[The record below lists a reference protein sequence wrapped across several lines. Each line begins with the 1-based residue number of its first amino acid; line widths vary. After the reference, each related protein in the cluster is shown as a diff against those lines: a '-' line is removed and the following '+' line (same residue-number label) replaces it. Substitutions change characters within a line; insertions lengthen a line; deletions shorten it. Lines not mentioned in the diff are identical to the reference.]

1 MPLVTRRDLFQGI
14 AATMT
19 ASVAAGSHGSNAR
32 VDTPPALPALTPDEL
47 LAATE
52 RRTFNY
58 FWRTTDAAR
67 GLAPDRAPGA
77 APASIAAMGFA
88 LTATPIGVE
97 RGWITRAQG
106 AERVTNTL
114 AFLRDAPQ
122 GPDATGCSGYRGFY
136 YHFLDMASGTR
147 FRNSELS
154 SVDTALLMMGVRCC
168 GQYFDGAAAGEGA
181 LRVLAN
187 TLSEQVDWPWMQN
200 AGPGVCLGWRPES
213 GFLALDWHGYSEAM
227 MVYLLALGSASHPV
241 GLDAWVRW
249 TSTYPQSWGTVQGVE
264 MLTGGPMF
272 WHQFTQCWVDLR
284 GIRDA
289 YMTQKGL
296 DYFENG
302 RRAVLSQRA
311 YAIAN
316 PLGWQD
322 YGADMWGLSASDGPG
337 AATQNY
343 RGALRTFRGYA
354 ARGVNLDSAN
364 NYDDGTLT
372 PMAAIGSL
380 PFAPEL
386 VMPAASAMYRR
397 YGSAVFGQCGFLDS
411 FNPSFQYDTFHSG
424 HRVGSLGWF
433 DTRYYGINQGPII
446 AMIENYR
453 SGLLWRLSRADPVLR
468 RGLQRAGFTGGW
480 LG

>member
-1 MPLVTRRDLFQGI
+1 M
-14 AATMT
+14 AAT
-19 ASVAAGSHGSNAR
+19 VAACNGGSNAR
-32 VDTPPALPALTPDEL
+32 VVTLPALPALTPDEL
-47 LAATE
+47 LAETE

-58 FWRTTDAAR
+58 FWQTTDAAR
-67 GLAPDRAPGA
+67 GLAPDLAPDA

-88 LTATPIGVE
+88 LTAIPIGVE

-106 AERVTNTL
+106 AERVMNTL
-114 AFLRDAPQ
+114 VFLRDAPQ
-122 GPDATGCSGYRGFY
+122 GADATGCSGYHGFY

-147 FRNSELS
+147 FRGSELS

-168 GQYFDGAAAGEGA
+168 GQYFEGADAGEAA
-181 LRVLAN
+181 LRMLAN

-200 AGPGVCLGWRPES
+200 AGPGVCIGWRPES
-213 GFLALDWHGYSEAM
+213 GFLALDWHGYNEAM

-241 GLDAWVRW
+241 GLDAWARW

-264 MLTGGPMF
+264 MLTGGPLF

-284 GIRDA
+284 GVRDA

-302 RRAVLSQRA
+302 RRAALSQRA

-322 YGADMWGLSASDGPG
+322 YGADIWGLSASDGPG
-337 AATQNY
+337 PATQNY
-343 RGALRTFRGYA
+343 RGAMRSFRGYA
-354 ARGVNLDSAN
+354 ARGVNLNSAN

-386 VMPAASAMYRR
+386 VRRTARAMYQR
-397 YGSAVFGQCGFLDS
+397 YGSAVFGRYGFLDS
-411 FNPSFQYDTFHSG
+411 FNPSFQYDTFHGG
-424 HRVGSLGWF
+424 HRVGSSGWF